1 MILEV
6 EELSKSFGGL
16 KGTDNVSF
24 AIKSGEISAIIGPNG
39 AGKSTL
45 FNLLSGYIRPDKG
58 RVIYH
63 GKEITHLPPHEISHM
78 GIGRSF
84 QVVNTF
90 PRLST
95 FENIQLALLC
105 SRGKI
110 NNISSSARHMLI
122 DETEEILR
130 IVKLLDKSPLPSG
143 SLAHGDQKRLE
154 IGIALGGEPDLLL
167 LDEPTAGMSPEDSMD
182 FAGFIARIARE
193 KFLTVIFVEHD
204 MNVVFSI
211 SDYIRVLHQGAL
223 IAGGSPEEIR
233 ENEEVQRVYMEGAE
247 IVSRPKKDERAEI
260 TLPSREVHRLLNVEG
275 IDTFYGSSHILF
287 NVSLQV
293 NKGEVVCLLGRNGVG
308 KTTTL
313 RSIMGLTAPRKGYIR
328 FLNQDIVGRQ
338 PFQIAKKGMGY
349 VPGERG
355 IFPDLTVMENLEMA
369 KKPGPGGDSWDVQ
382 RIFEI
387 FPKLK
392 TRQTQKGGTLSG
404 GEQQMLTIARSL
416 MGNPL
421 LLLLDEPS
429 EGLAPKVVKMLF
441 EQLSRLKEQGMS
453 MLICEQNLNF
463 ALMLSDR
470 AYILEKGQVCW
481 KGSTKELSAKPE
493 IMKQHLSV

>member
-1 MILEV
+1 
-6 EELSKSFGGL
+6 
-16 KGTDNVSF
+16 
-24 AIKSGEISAIIGPNG
+24 
-39 AGKSTL
+39 
-45 FNLLSGYIRPDKG
+45 
-58 RVIYH
+58 
-63 GKEITHLPPHEISHM
+63 
-78 GIGRSF
+78 
-84 QVVNTF
+84 
-90 PRLST
+90 
-95 FENIQLALLC
+95 
-105 SRGKI
+105 
-110 NNISSSARHMLI
+110 
-122 DETEEILR
+122 
-130 IVKLLDKSPLPSG
+130 
-143 SLAHGDQKRLE
+143 LE

-193 KFLTVIFVEHD
+193 KHLTVIFVEHD

-233 ENEEVQRVYMEGAE
+233 ENEEVQRVYMGGAE
-247 IVSRPKKDERAEI
+247 IVSQPKKDERADI
-260 TLPSREVHRLLNVEG
+260 TLPSREVDRLLNVEG

-287 NVSLQV
+287 NVSLKV

-313 RSIMGLTAPRKGYIR
+313 RSIMGLTRPRRGYIR
-328 FLNQDIVGRQ
+328 FLNEDIVGRQ

-349 VPGERG
+349 VPGDRE

-369 KKPGPGGDSWDVQ
+369 KKPGPGGDSWDVH
-382 RIFEI
+382 RILTI
-387 FPKLK
+387 FPELK

-453 MLICEQNLNF
+453 ILICEQNMNF
-463 ALMLSDR
+463 ALRLSDR

-481 KGSTKELSAKPE
+481 RGSTKELSAEPE